1 METKVVYHLHGKTG
15 QVTVW
20 VNDKQNSGVVNF
32 FLEQHLP
39 FCSNQFHL
47 REDGREGLK
56 LVSKLGALVSKFCKW
71 LTTKSRTANT
81 VFFY

>member
-56 LVSKLGALVSKFCKW
+56 LVSKLALKKW
-71 LTTKSRTANT
+71 NT
-81 VFFY
+81 NFRLGHSVQKKRATF

>member
-32 FLEQHLP
+32 FIEWHLP
-39 FCSNQFHL
+39 FCSKQFHL
-47 REDGREGLK
+47 QEDGREGLK
-56 LVSKLGALVSKFCKW
+56 LVSKLALKKW
-71 LTTKSRTANT
+71 NT
-81 VFFY
+81 NFRLRHSVQKKRATF